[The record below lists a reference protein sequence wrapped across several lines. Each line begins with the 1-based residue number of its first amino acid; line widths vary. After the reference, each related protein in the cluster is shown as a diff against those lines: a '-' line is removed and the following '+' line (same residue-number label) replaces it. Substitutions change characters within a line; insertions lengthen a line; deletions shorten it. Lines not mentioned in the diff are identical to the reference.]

1 MRISGPHTHENLV
14 LFFLHGPS
22 QPGPVPLTLEE
33 ALAEGKIHVKE
44 TGQVSELTLEN
55 LGDEEVFIQSGD
67 LVKGGRQDRVLEVS
81 FVVAPRSVRPIP
93 VSALCVESGRWA
105 MRGFESARS
114 FSASSRGLYD
124 RAAKS
129 AIRQSYSSS
138 GASYAH
144 AKQSMVWDRVARSQ
158 QLLSGSL
165 GRSVQAAASPSSLQ
179 LSLESEDL
187 AQAEA
192 AYVERLSA
200 LGTSEED
207 ILGMAWAINGR
218 MSGAEAYPSNALFRK
233 MFAKNLRASATE
245 AISERASET
254 TASPSI
260 ESVQAFLAAAE
271 QGELTNTDLPGGAK
285 IATRVSANAVFS
297 EARRADGAWVHR
309 AYVAE
314 RA

>member
-1 MRISGPHTHENLV
+1 MRISGPYAHENLV

-33 ALAEGKIHVKE
+33 ALAKGKIDVKE

-81 FVVAPRSVRPIP
+81 FVVGPKSRPIP

-129 AIRQSYSSS
+129 AIRQSYAA
-138 GASYAH
+138 GAPYAH
-144 AKQSMVWDRVARSQ
+144 AKQNIVWDRVARSQ
-158 QLLSGSL
+158 EFLSRSL
-165 GRSVQAAASPSSLQ
+165 GRSVHAAASPSSLQ

-187 AQAEA
+187 ARAEA
-192 AYVERLSA
+192 GYVERLSP
-200 LGTSEED
+200 LGTTEGD

-218 MSGAEAYPSNALFRK
+218 ISGAEAYPSNALFQK
-233 MFAKNLRASATE
+233 MFAKNLRAGATE

-254 TASPSI
+254 TASPTI
-260 ESVQAFLAAAE
+260 ESVEAFLAAGE
-271 QGELTNTDLPGGAK
+271 QGALTNAELPGGAK
-285 IATRVSANAVFS
+285 IATRVSGNVVFS

-314 RA
+314 HA